1 MRQLLLTLICFCFTS
16 LPAQTPNFVHYTST
30 RTVNDIVSD
39 GQYVWAA
46 TNGGVVRYDLLTEQ
60 TTYYNRG
67 NSGLPMNEVLSIA
80 IGPDETIWMGTRF
93 GLVRWKGN
101 AFNVLNPLFPNGNE
115 AQLTMDRVRVDG
127 TGKVWVSI
135 PGQGSNLL
143 SFDGQHWKAYDNSQF
158 FGNSADFETNLQTP
172 GIWVNGGDSHSFFF
186 FDGTTKEEYPFPM
199 GVETWN
205 VDALGKVWASSGD
218 QLAVPNG
225 NTWDVETLEFWPNAI
240 APAPDGSLWGL
251 DGYDGVYKRNPSG
264 VWEHVFNTYI
274 PFDVSHAKML
284 ADNQGYLWLGTE
296 KVGLKRLRNG
306 AFDQINHVE
315 AEIPNNSIAHL
326 EITGT
331 QTVWAIFDDGFVIK
345 NLARFEQNKWET
357 FDEINPSAPL
367 WKCKSMAKDGLDR
380 LWVAHFDEL
389 YRFDGQWQELAIPA
403 EFTYGQV
410 YSVAA
415 QPNTNTVWIGGYG
428 KIARYNGSDIQVFD
442 LPSPW
447 LVVEKLTVDQQGNV
461 WIPYAGI
468 SYDEMLCRFD
478 GTSWTVFSNAALQ
491 LSEFANYIRAI
502 KVAPNGDVWVVTP
515 YEISSFDGTDWHKFP
530 LEALSIG
537 GEFNTMAF
545 DGTEK
550 FWIGCYQLNCLSVA
564 PNLNLIKVEGN
575 DIQLYPYLS
584 TPLPYPNI
592 MALAVDGHHN
602 LWIGGEAGGIAVFNE
617 NGVTLGINDLP
628 STNSYSSLP
637 ATAFPNP
644 SSNTSVVEYTLDTDS
659 DVLLE
664 LRSITGQL
672 LQSKRIINQP
682 SGKHQWPLTLN
693 SLAQGT
699 YCWRV
704 LGEKSV
710 ANGTI
715 MIKGY

>member
-1 MRQLLLTLICFCFTS
+1 MRHLLLSFTCFWFANLS
-16 LPAQTPNFVHYTST
+16 AQTPNFIHFTST

-46 TNGGVVRYDLLTEQ
+46 TNGGVIRYDRLTEQ
-60 TTYYNRG
+60 AICYNRG
-67 NSGLPMNEVLSIA
+67 NSGLPMNEVLSVA
-80 IGPDETIWMGTRF
+80 IGPDKTIWLGTRF

-101 AFNVLNPLFPNGNE
+101 AFNVLNPLYPNGNE
-115 AQLTMDRVRVDG
+115 AQLTMNRVRVDA
-127 TGKVWVSI
+127 TGKVWVRI

-143 SFDGQHWKAYDNSQF
+143 SFDGQHWKVYDNNLL
-158 FGNSADFETNLQTP
+158 FGNTADFETNLQTP
-172 GIWVNGGDSHSFFF
+172 GIWMNGGDSHSFFF
-186 FDGTTKEEYPFPM
+186 FDGTNKEEYPFPM
-199 GVETWN
+199 NVQTWN
-205 VDALGKVWASSGD
+205 VDANGKVWANSGD
-218 QLAVPNG
+218 QLAVPSG
-225 NTWDVETLEFWPNAI
+225 NTWDIETLEFWPDAI
-240 APAPDGSLWGL
+240 TPAPDGSLWAV
-251 DGYDGVYKRNPSG
+251 DESEGVYKRNPAG
-264 VWEHVFNTYI
+264 VWEHVFDTYL
-274 PFDVSHAKML
+274 PFDVFFAPMW
-284 ADNQGYLWLGTE
+284 ADDQGDLWLGTE
-296 KVGLKRLRNG
+296 QDGLQRLHNG
-306 AFDQINHVE
+306 VFTPSSNVVE
-315 AEIPNNSIAHL
+315 EIPNNSIVHL

-345 NLARFEQNKWET
+345 NIARFEQNKWET

-367 WKCKSMAKDGLDR
+367 WKCVSIAKDGLDR

-389 YRFDGQWQELAIPA
+389 YRFDGQWEELPIPA
-403 EFTYGQV
+403 EFTYDQI

-415 QPNTNTVWIGGYG
+415 EPTTNAVWIGGYG
-428 KIARYNGSDIQVFD
+428 KIARYNGSGFQVFD
-442 LPSPW
+442 LPFPFM
-447 LVVEKLTVDQQGNV
+447 VEKLTVDQQGNV
-461 WIPYAGI
+461 WIPYSGI
-468 SYDEMLCRFD
+468 SYDKMLYRFD

-515 YEISSFDGTDWHKFP
+515 EEISSFDGTDWHKFP
-530 LEALSIG
+530 LVAWTLGS
-537 GEFNTMAF
+537 EFSTMAF

-550 FWIGCYQLNCLSVA
+550 FWIGCYLWNCLSVA

-575 DIQLYPYLS
+575 DIQLFPYLS

-617 NGVTLGINDLP
+617 NGVTLGLEDLP
-628 STNSYSSLP
+628 SNSSYNILP
-637 ATAFPNP
+637 AKAFPNP
-644 SSNTSVVEYTLDTDS
+644 ASNTSMVEYTLDTDS

-672 LQSKRIINQP
+672 LQSKRIINQTT
-682 SGKHQWPLTLN
+682 GKHQWPLTLN

-699 YCWRV
+699 YRWRV

-715 MIKGY
+715 VVKGH